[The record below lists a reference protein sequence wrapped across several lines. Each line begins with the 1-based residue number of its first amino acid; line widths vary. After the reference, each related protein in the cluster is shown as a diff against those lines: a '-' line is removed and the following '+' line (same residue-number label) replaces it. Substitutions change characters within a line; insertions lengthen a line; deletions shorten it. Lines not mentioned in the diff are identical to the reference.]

1 MAWLFAVFAA
11 LLALLTAPA
20 LALVTVPGIFSD
32 GMVLQEH
39 DSYDQRPMIYG
50 ASTSPNELVTVI
62 RARPS
67 GHNDTYL
74 ATSEAVSS
82 GGDGL
87 FFWIVQLDPD
97 YFPAKDNNLTIYI
110 SGSVAPVNL
119 ITIRD
124 VVNGDVFLCV
134 PPLPAARSR
143 AACPPLP
150 LSPPPPLSCAR

>member
-1 MAWLFAVFAA
+1 MAWLFAA
-11 LLALLTAPA
+11 LLALLAAPA

-124 VVNGDVFLCV
+124 VVYGDVFLCV